1 MAGLSQ
7 GLGQLLGINETAGTD
22 EMKQA
27 IAALQAVGVPTSQQL
42 TLPELQKYVSAGV
55 LSPQQYQAISENPQA
70 YSDAIAQNQDNTG
83 QTAQKAALSQLGGI
97 VQSGGSTPIMQAQMA
112 NNLAQQNQAN
122 QAARQGIQ
130 ENAQERGVAGGG
142 QEFLGQL
149 LGEQGNATNANLG
162 AVNAGA
168 NNAQLA
174 LQALANQG
182 NLASTLQG
190 QSNQSAQ
197 AQAQAAQQI
206 AQYNSQLQSQA
217 NQYNTMNANNAQ
229 AANLQN
235 AQGISNA
242 NTGLANQRTQYN
254 AGIPQQ
260 IFSDQMQKATGMAGQ
275 YDKAGQLAQDQATNQ
290 NQFIGGLLGAGA
302 SAYGDYMGG
311 NMGGPKSGAM
321 ANGTYTPDVTNPNYN
336 KNNINNIP
344 FAHGGEVQCYAVGG
358 EVHDHRLCMD
368 AGGNVPGPDMG
379 TPMQDDESKDVIP
392 ANLTPHEIVL
402 PTSVT
407 QSPNAPQAASQFVG
421 QIKGQPP
428 TQSFSDVIK
437 MLEANG
443 LELRLTSSGDSDAI

>member
-1 MAGLSQ
+1 MANGLFG
-7 GLGQLLGINETAGTD
+7 GLEDVLGINTTAGTE

-27 IAALQAVGVPTSQQL
+27 LAALQAVGVPTSQEL

-97 VQSGGSTPIMQAQMA
+97 VQAGGSTPIMQAQLA
-112 NNLAQQNQAN
+112 NNLAQTNQAN
-122 QAARQGIQ
+122 QAARQGVQ
-130 ENAQERGVAGGG
+130 ENAQERGVSGGG

-149 LGEQGNATNANLG
+149 LGEQGNATAANLG

-260 IFSDQMQKATGMAGQ
+260 IFNDQMQKAGGIAGQ
-275 YDKAGQLAQDQATNQ
+275 YGQQANLAENQASNQ

-302 SAYGDYMGG
+302 TAFGDYMGA
-311 NMGGPKSGAM
+311 PKSGAL
-321 ANGTYTPDVTNPNYN
+321 AKPVTTQTPNNYN
-336 KNNINNIP
+336 DNPYGNYAN
-344 FAHGGEVQCYAVGG
+344 GGEVGCYAQGG
-358 EVHDHRLCMD
+358 EAHDHRLCMQ
-368 AGGNVPGPDMG
+368 AGGTVPGDDSGMPMG
-379 TPMQDDESKDVIP
+379 QDDTSQDVIP
-392 ANLTPHEIVL
+392 ANLSPHEIVL
-402 PTSVT
+402 PRSVA
-407 QSPNAPQAASQFVG
+407 QAPNAPDAAAQFVG

-443 LELRLTSSGDSDAI
+443 LELRLTSGDSNAI